1 MALKKKYKKCMIRRR
16 AVESVLFCLERKRFM
31 EEILKKLPN
40 ENEAQYIWKVGQA
53 KDSGRISNSWEEL
66 APILNAELGI
76 DETEARGE
84 SAFRKKY
91 RVMQQAWDDVFSKSQ
106 FSESQLDEI
115 AEQTRELQKEK
126 VKVRDERIDYQKSI
140 REAARRE
147 SFVELIHRAFSINV
161 KPFDYKSSPV
171 IDSNEDMVVC
181 LSDLHAGIEV
191 QNWWNTYNTGILK
204 KRLHKYLDEICE
216 IQKLHQCKM
225 CNVVLGG
232 DNISGAIH
240 ANLRLQN
247 NENVIEQLKIAIT
260 YISEFIY
267 TLQDWFEEINVYS
280 VSGNHSRLS
289 ANKDDHLKGEELD
302 DMIPF
307 CLTLQFEKN
316 KNVRIVDT
324 HERLDSTISAFKTR
338 GDKLFYIVHG
348 DKDRPANVVKN
359 LTLMSGIKPDGI
371 IMGHR
376 HNNSLSTEHS
386 VKIIQCGCVVGMDDY
401 CVDKRISGEPE
412 QCVFITS
419 ENRTVK
425 CLYDIGLN

>member
-1 MALKKKYKKCMIRRR
+1 MDD
-16 AVESVLFCLERKRFM
+16 
-31 EEILKKLPN
+31 ILKKLPD
-40 ENEAQYIWKVGQA
+40 ENESQYIFKVGRN
-53 KDSGRISNSWEEL
+53 KDSGVLGDISWEEL
-66 APILNAELGI
+66 APRMNMELGI
-76 DETEARGE
+76 DETEWRG
-84 SAFRKKY
+84 SCAFRKRY
-91 RVMQQAWDDVFSKSQ
+91 RVMQQAYDDVFSKSQ
-106 FSESQLDEI
+106 FSESRLGEME
-115 AEQTRELQKEK
+115 EQKRELEKEK
-126 VKVRDERIDYQKSI
+126 IKVRDERIDYQKSI

-147 SFVELIHRAFSINV
+147 SFIELIHRAFSVNV
-161 KPFDYKSSPV
+161 KPFDYKQSPV

-204 KRLHKYLDEICE
+204 KRLYKYLDEIYE

-240 ANLRLQN
+240 TNLRLQN

-267 TLQDWFEEINVYS
+267 VLQDWFEEINVYS

-307 CLTLQFEKN
+307 CLNLQFENN
-316 KNVRIVDT
+316 KNVHIIDT
-324 HERLDSTISAFKTR
+324 HEYLDSTISAFKTR

-348 DKDRPANVVKN
+348 DKDLPVNVVKN
-359 LTLMSGIKPDGI
+359 LTLMSGTKPDGI

-425 CLYDIGLN
+425 CLDDVGLN

>member
-1 MALKKKYKKCMIRRR
+1 
-16 AVESVLFCLERKRFM
+16 M

-40 ENEAQYIWKVGQA
+40 ENESQYIWKVGQA

-106 FSESQLDEI
+106 FSESRLDEI
-115 AEQTRELQKEK
+115 VEQTRELQKEK
-126 VKVRDERIDYQKSI
+126 IKVRDERTDYQKSI

-147 SFVELIHRAFSINV
+147 SFIELVQRAFSINV
-161 KPFDYKSSPV
+161 KPFDYKPSPV

-181 LSDLHAGIEV
+181 LSDLHAGVEV

-204 KRLHKYLDEICE
+204 QRLHKYLDEICE

-232 DNISGAIH
+232 DNISGVIH

-260 YISEFIY
+260 YIGEFIY
-267 TLQDWFEEINVYS
+267 SLQDWFEEINVYS

-302 DMIPF
+302 EMIPF
-307 CLTLQFEKN
+307 CLNLQFENN
-316 KNVRIVDT
+316 KNIRIVDT

-348 DKDRPANVVKN
+348 DKDSPANVVKN

-376 HNNSLSTEHS
+376 HNNSLSTENT
-386 VKIIQCGCVVGMDDY
+386 GVVI
-401 CVDKRISGEPE
+401 K
-412 QCVFITS
+412 TS
-419 ENRTVK
+419 P
-425 CLYDIGLN
+425 